1 MTRLSSRIRA
11 KVNRGKHR
19 CKEIRLTDNIQIEF
33 STCSFAV
40 VFIVS
45 MAGVFAIVSFVD
57 IVDRQLIAS
66 NDELRYFTCT
76 HRGILEWHEIER
88 DVYFGKRFRGN
99 ISHAGGRFHK
109 STRTHTHTHTCIE
122 PVRVHIKNI
131 QSKLHADRIT
141 FCCGWL
147 ISIRPLSS
155 PLWCYWLIHHHS
167 HAVFHLFQRFPWEN
181 DRAPWSDSKESVPVR
196 QPEGK

>member
-1 MTRLSSRIRA
+1 MTRRSSRPHSS
-11 KVNRGKHR
+11 KVNRGKCR
-19 CKEIRLTDNIQIEF
+19 CEEIKLTDNIQIEF

-40 VFIVS
+40 VFIVC

-66 NDELRYFTCT
+66 NDKLRYFTCT
-76 HRGILEWHEIER
+76 HRWILEWHEIDR
-88 DVYFGKRFRGN
+88 DVYFGKGSRGN
-99 ISHAGGRFHK
+99 ISHTGGDFIK
-109 STRTHTHTHTCIE
+109 AHTHTHTCIE

-147 ISIRPLSS
+147 ISIRPLSF
-155 PLWCYWLIHHHS
+155 PLWCYWLIHQHS